1 MRNFR
6 FLSLILA
13 FILISISI
21 NAQKGIIRGAVVDES
36 NGEALISVTIVAE
49 GTIVGITTDLDG
61 KFNLS
66 IEPGTYNLRRT

>member
-66 IEPGTYNLRRT
+66 IDPGT